1 MRVLMVNRSD
11 MHATPGGDTVQMNQ
25 TALELRNLG
34 VTVETST
41 LDGIPPLRQFDLV
54 HIFNWET
61 FESFFNIQTE
71 DFSFPPP
78 LVLSPIFWF
87 HSGHWYDDAVSSTWG
102 WGLLGRALGRPKG
115 RSLYEWWQGAKMRW
129 GSRGKKMRRLLSV
142 AAHLL
147 PNSCTEHEHMRSVFG
162 IREDMQA
169 RSTIVPNGV
178 IRRLFDPLPH
188 PSKDFMNE
196 YGIRSFVLQVGRI
209 QSAKNQLGL
218 IEALYDTDLPLVFV
232 GQFSAY
238 EIEYAERCQRL
249 ARQRGNVHF
258 VPPKAAEELAG
269 IYTLAAV
276 HVLPSWRETPGLVSL
291 EAAAAGCRIVSTRNG
306 SAAEYF
312 GSEAW
317 YCDPRDPDSIRR
329 AVLEALNSPPSDR
342 LRNKVLSC
350 YTWEAAAQKTLE
362 AYNKALL

>member
-1 MRVLMVNRSD
+1 MRVLMVNRKD
-11 MHATPGGDTVQMNQ
+11 MLTAPGGDTVQMEQ
-25 TALELRNLG
+25 TALELRKLG
-34 VTVETST
+34 VTVETRA
-41 LDGIPPLRQFDLV
+41 LDDIPPLRRFDVV

-61 FESFFNIQTE
+61 FEFFFCSKETE
-71 DFSFPPP
+71 ISGGPP

-87 HSGHWYDDAVSSTWG
+87 HTGHWYDAAASTRRA
-102 WGLLGRALGRPKG
+102 WGLLGRILGPRNG
-115 RSLYEWWQGAKMRW
+115 RGLYEWWQGAKMRR
-129 GSRGKKMRRLLSV
+129 GSRGRRMRKLLSIP
-142 AAHLL
+142 AQLL
-147 PNSCTEHEHMRSVFG
+147 PNSCLEHEHMMSVFD
-162 IREDMQA
+162 IQEDIQA

-178 IRRLFDPLPH
+178 VRRLFDQLPH
-188 PSKDFMNE
+188 PDREFMNE
-196 YGIRSFVLQVGRI
+196 HGVSSFVLQVGRI

-232 GQFSAY
+232 GQFSSY
-238 EIEYAERCQRL
+238 ETEYAERCRRL
-249 ARQRGNVHF
+249 ACKRGNVHF
-258 VPPKAAEELAG
+258 VPPKSAEELAG
-269 IYTLAAV
+269 IYALAAV

-329 AVLEALNSPPSDR
+329 AVLEALNSPPSDK
-342 LRNKVLSC
+342 LRNKVVSC

-362 AYNKALL
+362 AYNRALL